1 MTIGVDELGEDCIVN
16 VAKTAMSSKLIG
28 TDSDFF
34 GKMVVDAVMA
44 VKRDIKG
51 DVKYP
56 IKSINVLKAHGGS
69 ARESILVGGYALN
82 CTIASQGTA
91 LSSFGPDL
99 CKIQFSDYQFSS
111 VTCL

>member
-16 VAKTAMSSKLIG
+16 AAKTAMSSKLIG
-28 TDSDFF
+28 ADSDFF

-56 IKSINVLKAHGGS
+56 IKSINVLKAHGAS
-69 ARESILVGGYALN
+69 TRESLLVRGYALN
-82 CTIASQGTA
+82 CTIASQG
-91 LSSFGPDL
+91 
-99 CKIQFSDYQFSS
+99 I
-111 VTCL
+111 